1 LKGIHVPASDIPSEL
16 IDAYRATNYR
26 VLGENP
32 FVLKIGQSSVPLK
45 NLYHEH
51 GCRSAAFLTAWN
63 PFSRP
68 TANDENSRLQA
79 LLEIE
84 LSGVSTALV
93 PGIGEDSSGQWP
105 GEESTLALGLS
116 LSDAKSIGIRFEQN
130 AFVWIDG
137 DANPE
142 LLILK

>member
-1 LKGIHVPASDIPSEL
+1 LSESEVPLEL
-16 IDAYRATNYR
+16 IAAYRATNYR
-26 VLGENP
+26 VLGQNP
-32 FVLKIGQSSVPLK
+32 FVLKISQPSAPLRK
-45 NLYHEH
+45 LYDKY

-84 LSGVSTALV
+84 LSGVSTALI

-116 LSDAKSIGIRFEQN
+116 LSDAKSIGIRFKQN

>member
-1 LKGIHVPASDIPSEL
+1 MSESEIPPEL
-16 IDAYRATNYR
+16 IAAYRATNYR

-32 FVLKIGQSSVPLK
+32 FVLKIGQPSAPLK
-45 NLYHEH
+45 RLYDEH
-51 GCRSAAFLTAWN
+51 GCWSAAFLTAWN

-84 LSGVSTALV
+84 LSDVSTALI
-93 PGIGEDSSGQWP
+93 PGIGEDSSGRWP
-105 GEESTLALGLS
+105 GEDSTLALGLS
-116 LSDAKSIGIRFEQN
+116 LSDAKFFGIRFKQN
-130 AFVWIDG
+130 ALVWIDG